1 MILTI
6 ELVPKSCWF
15 SNLRDHLTE
24 AQWKE
29 VKLSTF
35 KAAGNRCEI
44 CQGVGDK
51 WPVECHEVWAYD
63 DINKV
68 QRLVRTVALC
78 PPCHQVKHIGMAMVT
93 GRYNHAKSHFSAI
106 NKVPMRQTE
115 RYIEKAFNLFND
127 RSKFQWKLD
136 VSWINQNFGFTIK
149 EKR

>member
-51 WPVECHEVWAYD
+51 WPV
-63 DINKV
+63 
-68 QRLVRTVALC
+68 
-78 PPCHQVKHIGMAMVT
+78 
-93 GRYNHAKSHFSAI
+93 
-106 NKVPMRQTE
+106 
-115 RYIEKAFNLFND
+115 
-127 RSKFQWKLD
+127 
-136 VSWINQNFGFTIK
+136 
-149 EKR
+149 